1 MELGLRVS
9 ARRKEVDKVAVPNRL
24 KFLRERVNLTQK
36 EVGRIVGVDET
47 TVSKHENGDRALS
60 DTMIREYAKLFKVET
75 HELFINLNKE
85 GEAVGDE

>member
-1 MELGLRVS
+1 MELGLREY
-9 ARRKEVDKVAVPNRL
+9 RGKEVDKVAVPNRL

-60 DTMIREYAKLFKVET
+60 DTMIRGYAKLFKVET

>member
-1 MELGLRVS
+1 M
-9 ARRKEVDKVAVPNRL
+9 AVPNRL